1 MKDFQVSKFYTYN
14 GPNYYLDTRAIVFN
28 LFLDPGGPMADF
40 YYDAVTDKF
49 PQMKE
54 NYPSRVADL
63 FAEVLLNVMKMDINL
78 YINKYSIDFD
88 GEEYEVAVEF
98 LDDAI
103 AEDCVYFVCE
113 WLSSINEGQEIDF
126 NTEFASL
133 QMDFDKTLFG
143 GPTLYSL
150 IEAGLKRGIPVSY
163 LYEENCFQW
172 GYGKKAIRGRSTTLH
187 IDSIR
192 DTEFTMYK
200 DMVKDFLLM
209 CGFPTPQGKNCYTEK
224 DILKET
230 EALGFPVV
238 VKPLAG
244 HKGQGVTTNIE
255 SPEEVS
261 KAFKNIEKAA
271 KELGVP
277 FDGAI
282 VEQQIYGTDHRLL
295 SVKGKFAA
303 ALQRV
308 PAYVDGN
315 GADNIE
321 KLIAIEND
329 KEVRLDNARSP
340 LTKIKIDEDLKDYLQ
355 LQNLSLQSVPKEGE
369 RIFLRRVANISAGGV
384 SINVTDK
391 IHPKNIKL
399 VEDISKFFN
408 VVCLGIDVLT
418 EDISK
423 PWNEGNF
430 GIIEIN
436 AGPGVFMHLAPAIGG
451 SIDVPGIIMESL
463 FKDSQGS
470 RIPIISGN
478 KISTNFG
485 KLLYEE
491 LKKIKSDIEYGFLS
505 DEGIFFNNEFLCKNK
520 LHSKNVQIILRN
532 PKLEFALFNHDKDD
546 ILDFGIIH
554 NGSDIAIIEDPHYA
568 EKTLKR
574 DVDKEGFIVNVE
586 DKQIVVYKDDE
597 EKAKFDFDDPEQKD
611 EKLIEALKPVLE
623 HLLSKYSI
631 IN

>member
-14 GPNYYLDTRAIVFN
+14 GPNYYLDTRAVVFN

-40 YYDAVTDKF
+40 YHDAVTDKF
-49 PQMKE
+49 PRMKE
-54 NYPSRVADL
+54 DYPSKVVDL
-63 FAEVLLNVMKMDINL
+63 FVQVLINVMKMDINL
-78 YINKYSIDFD
+78 FINKYSISYD
-88 GEEYEVAVEF
+88 GEEYEIAVEY
-98 LDDAI
+98 LDDQI
-103 AEDCVYFVCE
+103 AEDCVYFVCD
-113 WLSSINEGQEIDF
+113 WLASINEGQELDF
-126 NTEFASL
+126 QTEFAAL

-172 GYGKKAIRGRSTTLH
+172 GYGKKSVRGRSTTLH

-209 CGFPTPQGKNCYTEK
+209 CGFPTPVGKNCYTEK
-224 DILKET
+224 DILKEA
-230 EALGFPVV
+230 ESLGFPVV

-255 SPEEVS
+255 SAEEVS
-261 KAFKNIEKAA
+261 KAFHNIEKAA

-295 SVKGKFAA
+295 SVRGKFAA

-315 GADNIE
+315 GTDNIE
-321 KLIAIEND
+321 KLIEKEND

-384 SINVTDK
+384 SINVTEK

-399 VEDISKFFN
+399 VEDIAKFFN
-408 VVCLGIDVLT
+408 VVCLGIDVLC

-463 FKDSQGS
+463 FADANGS
-470 RIPIISGN
+470 KIPIISGN
-478 KISTNFG
+478 NISTKFG
-485 KLLYEE
+485 KMLYDE
-491 LKKIKSDIEYGFLS
+491 LKNIKSDIEYGFLS
-505 DEGIFFNNEFLCKNK
+505 PEGVFFNNEFLCNNK
-520 LHSKNVQIILRN
+520 LHSKNMQIIMRN
-532 PKLEFALFNHDKDD
+532 PKLEFALLNHDKDD
-546 ILDFGIIH
+546 ILDYGMGH
-554 NGSDIAIIEDPHYA
+554 AGSDAVILENPHYA
-568 EKTLKR
+568 EKVLER
-574 DVDKEGFIVNVE
+574 DINENSFIFRIE
-586 DKQIVVYKDDE
+586 EQEILVYQNGE
-597 EKAKFDFDDPEQKD
+597 EKAKYSFADSEERDI
-611 EKLIEALKPVLE
+611 KLLEAVKPVL
-623 HLLSKYSI
+623 LSIMEKYCI
-631 IN
+631 V